1 MPVARTALPLPSTS
15 TDSAICVSAVLRSAL
30 AARVSIAASFRW
42 IAYTKSALGER
53 FPECGKASPVLLR
66 RPDGQPD
73 AAVEQRYTGVQI
85 LDQHAAA
92 AHAFEHRGRIGNADQ
107 DEIRIARKN
116 SDAGELAQLSVETLA
131 LGDDALR
138 LRVERIVVREGPLG
152 DRVRQRV
159 DVVGRAHLVEF

>member
-53 FPECGKASPVLLR
+53 FRECGEASPVLLR
-66 RPDGQPD
+66 RSDGEPD
-73 AAVEQRYTGVQI
+73 AAVEQRHAGVQV
-85 LDQHAAA
+85 LDEHAAA
-92 AHAFEHRGRIGNADQ
+92 AHAFEHRGRIRNANQ
-107 DEIRIARKN
+107 DEIRVARKN
-116 SDAGELAQLSVETLA
+116 SGAGKLAQLGAEPLA
-131 LGDDALR
+131 LRDDALG
-138 LRVERIVVREGPLG
+138 LRVEHVVVLEDPLG

-159 DVVGRAHLVEF
+159 DVV